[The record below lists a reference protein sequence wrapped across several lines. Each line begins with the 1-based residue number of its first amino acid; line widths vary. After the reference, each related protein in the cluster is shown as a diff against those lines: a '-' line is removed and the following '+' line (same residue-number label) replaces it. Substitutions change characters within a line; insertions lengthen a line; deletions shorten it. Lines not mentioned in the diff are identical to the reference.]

1 MSDKIGRPIHSLSLS
16 FKFII
21 YSLIYFLINDGS
33 VFKVQNREQNLTC
46 AKKYVGDLWE
56 IYLSIYNWTI
66 RHMILGHCARK
77 WQYGFMCIRAS
88 VLACMRV
95 CAWWLVINESTRN
108 ETGALNWL
116 VVCDGTIAGE
126 IFYHK

>member
-46 AKKYVGDLWE
+46 AKKYVGDL
-56 IYLSIYNWTI
+56 
-66 RHMILGHCARK
+66 
-77 WQYGFMCIRAS
+77 
-88 VLACMRV
+88 
-95 CAWWLVINESTRN
+95 
-108 ETGALNWL
+108 
-116 VVCDGTIAGE
+116 
-126 IFYHK
+126 